1 MIMGL
6 KERFDENKREFLV
19 MILIAVVSLSVFIT
33 LKLHINFHEWGHTT
47 VCVFLL
53 GGEARIKQTDVGW
66 ETTCYTKY
74 EPTWNQKLLYL
85 MAGAGVELLLSS
97 ILLIIPPTTVL
108 GGFML
113 THISYSLI
121 KGTYLYD
128 IQHTGEIMPILNMFL
143 NPVIQYLLFFLT
155 ILILILSF
163 FYLWWFVKKVDIP
176 FV

>member
-1 MIMGL
+1 M
-6 KERFDENKREFLV
+6 
-19 MILIAVVSLSVFIT
+19 
-33 LKLHINFHEWGHTT
+33 
-47 VCVFLL
+47 L
-53 GGEARIKQTDVGW
+53 GGEAKIKQTDVGW
-66 ETTCYTKY
+66 ETTCYTEY
-74 EPTWNQKLLYL
+74 ELARNQKLLYL

-121 KGTYLYD
+121 KGAYLYD
-128 IQHTGEIMPILNMFL
+128 IQHAGEIMPVLNMLL
-143 NPVIQYLLFFLT
+143 NPIIQYLLFLLT